1 MAGYVVQQVYTHT
14 GPSRL
19 SKLVAEFLGTFV
31 LTVVVCSVE
40 MNSQPAGWFGIAS
53 TLMVMVYAFG
63 KISGSHFNPAVTLG
77 LLLENEVSD
86 RSEIAHDVMDA
97 IFYWLVQLIGGLA
110 GACVAGSL
118 VTSHMAT
125 GSLLTSNVAAT
136 FPHLGGP
143 RHLGLNNVW
152 RYDTEWWVVLL
163 AEMLFTA
170 MLVFVVMNTATITSN
185 NYFGISI
192 GFTINAA
199 AVSIHSL
206 SGAVL
211 NPAVGFGIAMGSL
224 IFNTDGDVGHA
235 FMQWGL
241 YLLGQLLGAVLA
253 WCLFLMI
260 RSEATE
266 DVERQLYPT
275 FARACIGR
283 TWHLSHRAVAEFV
296 GTYFLVLTVCLAV
309 LGGDQLAIIGIACAL
324 MVMIYSLGDVSGG
337 HFNPA
342 VSTGVLVRAMILGD
356 HRFTV
361 VDYAVYFAAQIFG
374 GWAASLTAWLLKG
387 WPTGVLL
394 IGNKGWAN
402 NSFTWGEML
411 GAEFLFTFFLVMVVI
426 CTPAIREETPLG
438 DIHVISQHGHGL
450 AIGFVILAGGMAV
463 GRISGGNFNPAV
475 SFAVAI
481 TAMIKG
487 AMTGSAHFLLYW
499 IVQLFAGALAG
510 VVSLITH
517 TPPQYQKFCPGDV
530 ESSEE

>member
-1 MAGYVVQQVYTHT
+1 MANYHV
-14 GPSRL
+14 GPSRI
-19 SKLVAEFLGTFV
+19 SKLVAEFLGTFL
-31 LTVVVCSVE
+31 LTFVVCSVS
-40 MNSQPAGWFGIAS
+40 MAHPIAGWFGIAS
-53 TLMVMVYAFG
+53 ALMVMVYAFG

-86 RSEIAHDVMDA
+86 RSEIAHDILDA
-97 IFYWLVQLIGGLA
+97 IFYWLVQLVGGVV
-110 GACVAGSL
+110 GACVAGSF
-118 VTSHMAT
+118 S
-125 GSLLTSNVAAT
+125 SNDANN
-136 FPHLGGP
+136 FPYLGGP
-143 RHLGLNNVW
+143 RTRGLNNVW
-152 RYDTEWWVVLL
+152 SYSTEWWVILL

-170 MLVFVVMNTATITSN
+170 LLVFVVMNTSTITSN

-199 AVSIHSL
+199 AVSISSL
-206 SGAVL
+206 TGAVL

-224 IFNTDGDVGHA
+224 IFRSDGDVGHA
-235 FMQWGL
+235 FLQWGL

-253 WCLFLMI
+253 WALFLII

-266 DVERQLYPT
+266 DVERQLYPS

-283 TWHLSHRAVAEFV
+283 SWHLSHRAIAEFV
-296 GTYFLVLTVCLAV
+296 GTYFLVLTVCLGV
-309 LGGDQLAIIGIACAL
+309 MGGDYLAIVGIASAL

-342 VSTGVLVRAMILGD
+342 VSTGVLVRGMLTGD
-356 HRFTV
+356 HRFGV

-374 GWAASLTAWLLKG
+374 GWAGALTAWLLKG
-387 WPTGVLL
+387 WSGALAVGYGGW
-394 IGNKGWAN
+394 GNNFGW
-402 NSFTWGEML
+402 GQRL
-411 GAEFLFTFFLVMVVI
+411 GAEFLITFFLVLVVI

-438 DIHVISQHGHGL
+438 EIHVISQHGHGL

-463 GRISGGNFNPAV
+463 GSVSGANFNPAV

-487 AMTGSAHFLLYW
+487 VVGGSAHFLLYW
-499 IVQLFAGALAG
+499 IAQLFAGAVAG
-510 VVSLITH
+510 ALSLITH

>member
-1 MAGYVVQQVYTHT
+1 M
-14 GPSRL
+14 
-19 SKLVAEFLGTFV
+19 
-31 LTVVVCSVE
+31 
-40 MNSQPAGWFGIAS
+40 
-53 TLMVMVYAFG
+53 TLD
-63 KISGSHFNPAVTLG
+63 AV
-77 LLLENEVSD
+77 
-86 RSEIAHDVMDA
+86 
-97 IFYWLVQLIGGLA
+97 FYWLVQLVGGLA

-118 VTSHMAT
+118 VAA
-125 GSLLTSNVAAT
+125 NVATA
-136 FPHLGGP
+136 FPHLGGH
-143 RHLGLNNVW
+143 RTLGLNNGYW
-152 RYDTEWWVVLL
+152 NYTTPWWVVLV

-199 AVSIHSL
+199 AVSIGSL

-211 NPAVGFGIAMGSL
+211 NPAVGFGVAMGSL
-224 IFNTDGDVGHA
+224 IFRTDGDVGHA

-253 WCLFLMI
+253 WALFLII

-283 TWHLSHRAVAEFV
+283 TWHLSHRAIAEFV
-296 GTYFLVLTVCLAV
+296 GTYYLVLTVCLGV
-309 LGGDQLAIIGIACAL
+309 MGGDTLAIVGIASAL

-342 VSTGVLVRAMILGD
+342 VSTGLLVRGMVTGD
-356 HRFTV
+356 TRFGV
-361 VDYAVYFAAQIFG
+361 VDWAVYFAAQIFG
-374 GWAASLTAWLLKG
+374 GWAACLTAWLLRG
-387 WPTGVLL
+387 WSASLF
-394 IGNKGWAN
+394 IGNNGWGN
-402 NSFTWGEML
+402 NTHTWGATL
-411 GAEFLFTFFLVMVVI
+411 GAEFLFTFFLVLVVI

-463 GRISGGNFNPAV
+463 GQISGGNFNPAV
-475 SFAVAI
+475 SFGIAI
-481 TAMIKG
+481 TSMIRG
-487 AMTGSAHFLLYW
+487 VVTGSAHFLLYW
-499 IVQLFAGALAG
+499 IAQLFAGVVAG